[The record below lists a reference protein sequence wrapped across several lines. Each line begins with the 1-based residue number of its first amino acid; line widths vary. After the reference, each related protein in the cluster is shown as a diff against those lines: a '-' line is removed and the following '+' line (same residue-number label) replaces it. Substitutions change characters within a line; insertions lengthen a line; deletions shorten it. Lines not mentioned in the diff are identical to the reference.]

1 MKYRD
6 AFYSIGSALWATS
19 QTSTSVGK
27 IYHLI
32 AVSGPTPEGPTPTEI
47 WTGKI
52 STF

>member
-6 AFYSIGSALWATS
+6 AIYSIGSAPWATS
-19 QTSTSVGK
+19 LTSTGVGK

-32 AVSGPTPEGPTPTEI
+32 TLSGPTPNGPTLAEI
-47 WTGKI
+47 WTAKI